1 LKTRNSKILHHLNN
15 LPRNGFCT
23 GLVLLLC
30 FLVTPISHA
39 QDIVLR
45 KSFAGNLSFALTG
58 NTMRSGTNGCGVLT
72 SSSATLTIPT
82 GSTLKAAYLY
92 WSGSGSPDT
101 SVSLNGA
108 AVSAAVSYTETGN
121 NETYYSAKADVT
133 GRISASTSTYTV
145 TGLTFSTADAYCS
158 TEGAYGGW
166 ALLAVYENNSE
177 PLRVV
182 NLFDGF
188 RVYWGSSIT
197 LTPNNFVVAPN
208 PASLG
213 GKHAHITWEGDTGNS
228 DSRNGISESL
238 VFNGT
243 SLTSTNNPSGNQF
256 NSYSNAVGATTSGV
270 DLDVYNI
277 GSFLTAGSRSVATT
291 YSSGQDQ
298 VFLSAEIIS
307 IPNEPVS
314 DLSLTVTAPTT
325 AVARGSNVSYQFSV
339 KNDGPIDEP
348 TGTTLTI
355 PLNNGVTFISAT
367 GTDWSC
373 TNTSS
378 QVLCTYNKALTDN
391 VTAPALTLVVGT
403 SNATTNTIS
412 GTAVAA
418 GSNFDNNE
426 GDNSVS
432 MAVTLADPNLSTSV
446 KSVLDVN
453 GGTVQPGD
461 MLRFTI
467 DINNTSDFNAE
478 GIRLTDNMP
487 AAISSF
493 EVVRQPVDSINNST
507 AAPTG
512 TNSAGVVIIDNL
524 MIAAQGTEE
533 VVIDAIVSS
542 SAAQGTN
549 ITNSAIIGNS
559 TTTYTITAPTVSVA
573 STASNGEIVLR
584 SSLAGN
590 LSFKLTG
597 NSMRS
602 SSNECNALTSSSASL
617 TIPSGST
624 IKAAYLYWSG
634 SGSTDNSVNLNGAAV
649 TAGYTYNETSGNQT
663 FYSARADITSRI
675 SATGGTYT
683 VTGLTFDT
691 SSTYCNNAVVYGGWS
706 ILAIYENASEPLRV
720 VNLYDGFK
728 SFTGSS
734 ITLSPNNFVIAQ
746 NAATLGGQHA
756 HITWE
761 GDAGNS
767 QSTGGFSEALIFEG
781 NSLTDTN
788 NPAGNQFNSYSNT
801 VAAATS
807 GVDIDTYQIGSY
819 LTPGATSVSTTY
831 SSGQDKVFLTAEIIS
846 VPNELVSDLHLLT
859 TAPAKVSR
867 GANVNYSF
875 TARNDGPSTAPIGSE
890 IRIPLNDG
898 ATFISASG
906 TDWTCTSTLTEVVC
920 TYAQS
925 INNGASSTPLAIQ
938 IGTTNTTQATT
949 VGSATLSGS
958 NFDNDSSDNSDDLAV
973 ILQDAN
979 LSTST
984 KTVTDLNG
992 GLLEPGDTLRYT
1004 ITLKNS
1010 SNFNATN
1017 LSLTDNMP
1025 ALISSYT
1032 LVTIPTGSI
1041 NNSEIAPAGSNSSG
1055 LVQIDNISI
1064 SAASSVT
1071 VVIEAILSSGA
1082 QNGNS
1087 VTNTAVA
1094 GNNGQSYTFSSPT
1107 LTVNNVIDGSGNK
1120 PLYLHSDSSLTRI
1133 ASTEENFV
1141 TINDDQSN
1149 TWAISPALQTSV
1161 SLNYNSSIPVQLFL
1175 QNSATSG
1182 TFVNNTFNHTVTT
1195 TLRRKRSGATTNIA
1209 SASQAIDLIGAGN
1222 NSGQDTIRSFQFDLA
1237 ISNPVTL
1244 EAGDLLELVISQSR
1258 NGGSQSFPTYRNLN
1272 VYSSHS
1278 GTPAAVL
1285 LTSNTVINVNSI
1297 SVFDAPYPAG
1307 NELTSIDRGQQIY
1320 FRSQVSD
1327 PFGYYDINGALLTV
1341 ANTAGDLPI
1350 SEATLSPVA
1359 SSGAINTYEYPYLVP
1374 TTANG
1379 GEWSITVKANE
1390 GFEGTVF
1397 HSRTEA
1403 ISLRLPP
1410 ELILTK
1416 TMNVLSDPLNGSTN
1430 PKAIP
1435 GAEVAYQLNII
1446 NQGEG
1451 ESDPDSIQLIDHLA
1465 ANTPLFVGD
1474 FANGS
1479 PIELA
1484 DGTPASTL
1492 TLTFTSLDSA
1502 TDDIDFSNNGG
1513 TSFTYI
1519 PNPDADGFDPL
1530 VTDIRITP
1538 KGTMPGSVG
1547 GGSPQFT
1554 LIYKVK
1560 VQ

>member
-1 LKTRNSKILHHLNN
+1 M
-15 LPRNGFCT
+15 
-23 GLVLLLC
+23 LLLC
-30 FLVTPISHA
+30 FLVAPISYA

-58 NTMRSGTNGCGVLT
+58 NTMRNGTNGCGVLT

-108 AVSAAVSYTETGN
+108 SVSAAVSYTETGN

-213 GKHAHITWEGDTGNS
+213 GKHAHITWEGDSGNS
-228 DSRNGISESL
+228 DARNGISESL
-238 VFNGT
+238 IFNGT

-403 SNATTNTIS
+403 AGATTNS
-412 GTAVAA
+412 VDGTAVVE
-418 GSNFDNNE
+418 GFNFDNNE
-426 GDNSVS
+426 DDNSVA
-432 MAVTLADPNLSTSV
+432 MTVALADPNLSTSI

-453 GGTVQPGD
+453 GGTLQPGD
-461 MLRFTI
+461 TLRFTI

-493 EVVRQPVDSINNST
+493 EVVRQPVDSVNNST

-542 SAAQGTN
+542 SASQGTS

-559 TTTYTITAPTVSVA
+559 TTTYTITAPTISVA
-573 STASNGEIVLR
+573 STVSNGEIVLR

-617 TIPSGST
+617 SIPSGST
-624 IKAAYLYWSG
+624 VKAAYLYWSG

-663 FYSARADITSRI
+663 FYSARADITSQI
-675 SATGGTYT
+675 TGTGGTYT
-683 VTGLTFDT
+683 VTGLTFNT
-691 SSTYCNNAVVYGGWS
+691 SDTYCNNAVVYGGWS

-781 NSLTDTN
+781 NSLTDAN

-867 GANVNYSF
+867 GANINYSF

-1017 LSLTDNMP
+1017 LSLTDNIP

-1032 LVTIPTGSI
+1032 LITTPAGSI
-1041 NNSEIAPAGSNSSG
+1041 NNSANAPSGTNATG

-1064 SAASSVT
+1064 SAAGSVT
-1071 VVIEAILSSGA
+1071 IVLEAVVSSGA

-1087 VTNTAVA
+1087 ITNTAIA
-1094 GNNGQSYTFSSPT
+1094 GNNAQNYTFSSPT
-1107 LTVNNVIDGSGNK
+1107 VSINNVIDGSGNK
-1120 PLYLHSDSSLTRI
+1120 PLYLHSNLSLTRV
-1133 ASTEENFV
+1133 ADTS
-1141 TINDDQSN
+1141 NDSVSYSSGQSR
-1149 TWAISPALQTSV
+1149 TWIISPALQTNV
-1161 SLNYNSSIPVQLFL
+1161 NLNYNAAIPLTLFL
-1175 QNSATSG
+1175 QNSAKSG
-1182 TFVNNTFNHTVTT
+1182 RNVDNERTHSITATLERSRSGTVTT
-1195 TLRRKRSGATTNIA
+1195 IATVTQNVA
-1209 SASQAIDLIGAGN
+1209 LLSAGN
-1222 NSGQDTIRSFQFDLA
+1222 PNTADTIRAFELGLA
-1237 ISNPVTL
+1237 ISNAATL
-1244 EAGDLLELVISQSR
+1244 QTNDVLQLKISQSYSG
-1258 NGGSQSFPTYRNLN
+1258 NSTSSYSGMNLYFAHSN
-1272 VYSSHS
+1272 VPS
-1278 GTPAAVL
+1278 AVK

-1327 PFGYYDINGALLTV
+1327 PFGFYDINGATLTV
-1341 ANTAGDLPI
+1341 ANTTGDLPI

-1435 GAEVAYQLNII
+1435 GAEVAYQLNVV

-1484 DGTPASTL
+1484 DGTPPSTL

-1502 TDDIDFSNNGG
+1502 TDDIDFSNDGG
-1513 TSFTYI
+1513 TSFTYV

>member
-1 LKTRNSKILHHLNN
+1 MKTRNSKILHHLNN

-58 NTMRSGTNGCGVLT
+58 NTMRNGTNGCGVLT

-101 SVSLNGA
+101 SVSLNGSS
-108 AVSAAVSYTETGN
+108 VSAGVSYTETGN
-121 NETYYSAKADVT
+121 NEVYYSAKADVT
-133 GRISASTSTYTV
+133 SRISASTSTYTV

-213 GKHAHITWEGDTGNS
+213 GKHAHITWEGDSGNS

-277 GSFLTAGSRSVATT
+277 GSFLTAGSRSVTTT

-373 TNTSS
+373 TNTTS

-391 VTAPALTLVVGT
+391 VTAPVLTLVVGT

-412 GTAVAA
+412 GTAVTA

-461 MLRFTI
+461 KLRFTI
-467 DINNTSDFNAE
+467 DINNTSNFNAE

-617 TIPSGST
+617 SIPSGST

-634 SGSTDNSVNLNGAAV
+634 SGSTDNSVNLNGSTV
-649 TAGYTYNETSGNQT
+649 TAGYTYNESSGSQT

-675 SATGGTYT
+675 TGTGGTYT

-691 SSTYCNNAVVYGGWS
+691 SNTYCNNAVVYGGWS
-706 ILAIYENASEPLRV
+706 ILAIYENPSEPLRV

-746 NAATLGGQHA
+746 NAASLGGQHA

-767 QSTGGFSEALIFEG
+767 QSTNGFSEALIFEG
-781 NSLTDTN
+781 NNLTDAN
-788 NPAGNQFNSYSNT
+788 NPADNQLNSYSNA
-801 VAAATS
+801 VSAATS

-867 GANVNYSF
+867 GATIDYTF

-898 ATFISASG
+898 ATFIGASG

-925 INNGASSTPLAIQ
+925 INNGASSTPLSVQ
-938 IGTTNTTQATT
+938 IGTASTTQATT

-984 KTVTDLNG
+984 KSVVDVNG
-992 GLLEPGDTLRYT
+992 GLVEPGDTLRYT

-1032 LVTIPTGSI
+1032 LVTIPAGSI
-1041 NNSEIAPAGSNSSG
+1041 NNSAIAPAGSNSSG

-1071 VVIEAILSSGA
+1071 VLIEAILSSGA

-1120 PLYLHSDSSLTRI
+1120 PLYLHSNSSLTRI
-1133 ASTEENFV
+1133 ASTDENFV
-1141 TINDDQSN
+1141 TINDGQSN
-1149 TWAISPALQTSV
+1149 TWVINPALQTLV
-1161 SLNYNSSIPVQLFL
+1161 NLNYNSAIPVQLFL
-1175 QNSATSG
+1175 ENSATGG
-1182 TFVNNTFNHTVTT
+1182 TFVNNTFNHTVTA
-1195 TLRRKRSGATTNIA
+1195 TLRRNRSGATTNIA

-1258 NGGSQSFPTYRNLN
+1258 NGGSQAFTTYRNLN

-1307 NELTSIDRGQQIY
+1307 NVLTSIDRGQQVY

-1327 PFGYYDINGALLTV
+1327 PFGFYDINGATLTV

-1350 SEATLSPVA
+1350 SAATLSAVA

-1379 GEWSITVKANE
+1379 GEWTITVEANE

-1397 HSRTEA
+1397 HNRTQT

-1435 GAEVAYQLNII
+1435 GAEVAYQLNVV

-1484 DGTPASTL
+1484 DGTPPSTL

-1502 TDDIDFSNNGG
+1502 SDDIDFSNDGG
-1513 TSFTYI
+1513 TSFTYV

-1538 KGTMPGSVG
+1538 KGTMPGSTG

>member
-1 LKTRNSKILHHLNN
+1 
-15 LPRNGFCT
+15 
-23 GLVLLLC
+23 
-30 FLVTPISHA
+30 
-39 QDIVLR
+39 
-45 KSFAGNLSFALTG
+45 
-58 NTMRSGTNGCGVLT
+58 MRSGTNGCGVLT

-314 DLSLTVTAPTT
+314 DLSLTVTAPST

-634 SGSTDNSVNLNGAAV
+634 SGSTDNSVNLNGSAV
-649 TAGYTYNETSGNQT
+649 TAGYTYNESSGNQT

-781 NSLTDTN
+781 NSLTDAN

-867 GANVNYSF
+867 GANINYSF

-1032 LVTIPTGSI
+1032 LITTPAGSI
-1041 NNSEIAPAGSNSSG
+1041 NNSANAPSGTNATG

-1064 SAASSVT
+1064 SAAGSVT
-1071 VVIEAILSSGA
+1071 IVLEAVVSSGA

-1087 VTNTAVA
+1087 ITNTAIA
-1094 GNNGQSYTFSSPT
+1094 GNNAQNYTFSSPT
-1107 LTVNNVIDGSGNK
+1107 VSINNVIDGSGNK
-1120 PLYLHSDSSLTRI
+1120 PLYLHSNLSLTRV
-1133 ASTEENFV
+1133 ADTS
-1141 TINDDQSN
+1141 NDSVSYSSGQSR
-1149 TWAISPALQTSV
+1149 TWIISPALQTNV
-1161 SLNYNSSIPVQLFL
+1161 NLNYNAAIPLTLFL

-1182 TFVNNTFNHTVTT
+1182 RNVDNERTHSITATLERSRSGTVTT
-1195 TLRRKRSGATTNIA
+1195 IATVTQNVA
-1209 SASQAIDLIGAGN
+1209 LLSAGN
-1222 NSGQDTIRSFQFDLA
+1222 PNTADTIRAFELGLA
-1237 ISNPVTL
+1237 ISNAATL
-1244 EAGDLLELVISQSR
+1244 QTNDVLQLKISQSYSG
-1258 NGGSQSFPTYRNLN
+1258 NSTSSYSGMNLYFAHSN
-1272 VYSSHS
+1272 VPS
-1278 GTPAAVL
+1278 AVK

-1307 NELTSIDRGQQIY
+1307 NKLTSIDRGQQIY

-1327 PFGYYDINGALLTV
+1327 PFGFYDINGATLTV
-1341 ANTAGDLPI
+1341 TNTAGDLPI
-1350 SEATLSPVA
+1350 SAATLSAVA

-1502 TDDIDFSNNGG
+1502 TDDIDFSNDGG
-1513 TSFTYI
+1513 TSFTYV

-1538 KGTMPGSVG
+1538 KGTMPGSIG